1 MFPLWEEDMIFKG
14 IGNFKYIFS
23 TIKSSFMPAL
33 FLLVGLLMFYS
44 GNPYS
49 ESIPVLLH
57 YTFLFVTML
66 TIGILYVVNQSKPL
80 FSLLLGFVSYLI
92 INYLKREFGE
102 DYISTSQYQCL
113 CFALPLN
120 FALLYFLPQ
129 SKLNSRRNMWLFI
142 FLLLQITLLQHF
154 CDFIKLVPHID
165 ITIETVP
172 LWACAV
178 WAVLLAPLVIAVSFR
193 NTAINTGLF
202 YADSGLFMGLLYSSS
217 QSGITTFFLGFA
229 LTLLCAT
236 ILDLYKR
243 YNFDI
248 LEHVGSKSSFLTNA
262 NTKTK
267 FGFKYTVALFSID
280 NHDKLRQILG
290 NNKLITLEQM
300 VVNSIL
306 KMPYDLSLYRYNE
319 DELIMV
325 FQNENARQAKEFAD
339 NIRHNIAASEFILS
353 NNATYKITI
362 SVCVTEK
369 TRKDLKSYEV
379 IERAHNALQK
389 SYRFNCNITTVV

>member
-1 MFPLWEEDMIFKG
+1 MFSHWEEDMIFKG

-49 ESIPVLLH
+49 ESTPVLLH

-113 CFALPLN
+113 CFALPIN

-142 FLLLQITLLQHF
+142 FLLVQITLLQHF
-154 CDFIKLVPHID
+154 CDFIKLIPHID
-165 ITIETVP
+165 IMVETVP
-172 LWACAV
+172 LWACV
-178 WAVLLAPLVIAVSFR
+178 LWAVLLAPLVIAVSFR

-389 SYRFNCNITTVV
+389 SYRFNYNITTVV

>member
-1 MFPLWEEDMIFKG
+1 MIFKG

-49 ESIPVLLH
+49 ESTPVLLH

-142 FLLLQITLLQHF
+142 FLLVQITLLQHF
-154 CDFIKLVPHID
+154 CDFIKLIPHID

-172 LWACAV
+172 LWACV
-178 WAVLLAPLVIAVSFR
+178 LWTVLLAPLVIAVSFR

>member
-1 MFPLWEEDMIFKG
+1 MIVNG

-23 TIKSSFMPAL
+23 TIKSSFLPAL
-33 FLLVGLLMFYS
+33 FLLIGLLMFYS

-49 ESIPVLLH
+49 ETTPILMH
-57 YTFLFVTML
+57 FIFIFVTAV
-66 TIGILYVVNQSKPL
+66 TIGLLYIVNQSKPL

-92 INYLKREFGE
+92 INHLKREYGE
-102 DYISTSQYQCL
+102 DFVSCSQYQCL
-113 CFALPLN
+113 CFVLPLN

-129 SKLNSRRNMWLFI
+129 SKLNSPRNIWLLI
-142 FLLLQITLLQHF
+142 FLLVQVTLLQHF
-154 CDFIKLVPHID
+154 CDFIKLLPHID

-172 LWACAV
+172 LWACIL
-178 WAVLLAPLVIAVSFR
+178 WAALLAPLVIAVSFR
-193 NTAINTGLF
+193 NTVINTGLF
-202 YADSGLFMGLLYSSS
+202 YADSGLFLGLLYSAS

-236 ILDLYKR
+236 VLDLYKR
-243 YNFDI
+243 YNFDV

-267 FGFKYTVALFSID
+267 FGFKYTIALFSID
-280 NHDKLRQILG
+280 NRDKLRQILG
-290 NNKLITLEQM
+290 KNKLTTLEQM

-306 KMPYDLSLYRYNE
+306 KMPYDVSLYRYNE

-353 NNATYKITI
+353 NNTTYKITI

-379 IERAHNALQK
+379 VERAHNALQK
-389 SYRFNCNITTVV
+389 SYRFNYNITTVA

>member
-1 MFPLWEEDMIFKG
+1 
-14 IGNFKYIFS
+14 
-23 TIKSSFMPAL
+23 MPAL

-49 ESIPVLLH
+49 ESTPVLLH

-113 CFALPLN
+113 CFALPIN

-142 FLLLQITLLQHF
+142 FLLVQITLLQHF
-154 CDFIKLVPHID
+154 CDFIKLIPHID
-165 ITIETVP
+165 IMVETVP
-172 LWACAV
+172 LWACV
-178 WAVLLAPLVIAVSFR
+178 LWAVLLAPLVIAVSFR

-389 SYRFNCNITTVV
+389 SYRFNYNITTVV